1 MRKGRRFVNPVYY
14 SSKTVH
20 FGHKIL
26 HFTKKQIM
34 TPLITTFNCRLL
46 INPNYITV
54 DDHQEH
60 NFFFIAFDTN
70 QIYRPLELFIKYQE
84 YFSLLTRTSDVS
96 ASLSYSRHGSISVFA
111 VYENATNIFRL
122 IQGPRL

>member
-1 MRKGRRFVNPVYY
+1 
-14 SSKTVH
+14 
-20 FGHKIL
+20 
-26 HFTKKQIM
+26 M
-34 TPLITTFNCRLL
+34 TPHITTFNCRLL

-60 NFFFIAFDTN
+60 IFFFITFDTN
-70 QIYRPLELFIKYQE
+70 QIYRPLELFIKYQEIE

-111 VYENATNIFRL
+111 VYENATNIL
-122 IQGPRL
+122 D